1 MTTHDVG
8 GVPDYALMHRLSR
21 EALGTPELLAE
32 LREEIEEV
40 YRLVTAELDRQ
51 RLEVERRDA
60 EASRRFEQR
69 VGRYGV
75 ALGIFSCVVGLLG
88 VNRWEDASS
97 ATVAVAAL
105 LAAVLAVGGAVSVSR
120 RGP

>member
-1 MTTHDVG
+1 
-8 GVPDYALMHRLSR
+8 
-21 EALGTPELLAE
+21 
-32 LREEIEEV
+32 
-40 YRLVTAELDRQ
+40 VTAELDRQ